1 MKILQTLGIFLLAFL
16 VGSFFAVLIKFISFT
31 KSEPSILSEEIQIY
45 PVNVKIEE
53 SKPKTIESNLRVFNI
68 EGFWD
73 ASIGQYNKRLLETG
87 EASNGED
94 FKMKPGETW
103 LGLFNENGKD
113 FLRQTK
119 IKISQT
125 EEKIND
131 SEWVEISVENKIT
144 PLFLI
149 KKSKNLKE
157 RKVKTLFHPK
167 TWQETGDEV
176 DSILMKNGFNEKFN
190 LEGKEYTLRV
200 EKALSEKQ
208 ESILV
213 LLLET
218 ENNSQIIHYISYVEE
233 GDYTANL
240 LWVGDLDD
248 DGKLDLYM
256 EFYDYEKGGYNTG
269 LFLSSEAK
277 KGKLVEKIG
286 FFRLSAC

>member
-16 VGSFFAVLIKFISFT
+16 VGSFFAVMIKFVSFT
-31 KSEPSILSEEIQIY
+31 KSEPNILPEEMQIC
-45 PVNVKIEE
+45 PVNSNIEE
-53 SKPKTIESNLRVFNI
+53 SKSQTAELNLRVFNV

-73 ASIGQYNKRLLETG
+73 ESIGQFNKRLLETG

-94 FKMKPGETW
+94 FKMKTGETW

-113 FLRQTK
+113 FLRPTK
-119 IKISQT
+119 VKISQT
-125 EEKIND
+125 VEKIND
-131 SEWVEISVENKIT
+131 FNWVEISVKNKIT

-149 KKSKNLKE
+149 KKSKNLKVGN
-157 RKVKTLFHPK
+157 VKTLFHPK
-167 TWQETGDEV
+167 TWQETGEDVEFI
-176 DSILMKNGFNEKFN
+176 SMKNGFDEKFN

-208 ESILV
+208 EPILV

-218 ENNSQIIHYISYVEE
+218 ENKSQMIHYIGFVEE
-233 GDYTANL
+233 GGYTANL

-269 LFLSSEAK
+269 LFLSSEAQ
-277 KGKLVEKIG
+277 KGKLVRKIE
-286 FFRLSAC
+286 FSRLSAC